1 MGINKRDLLTII
13 IISIVF
19 FSMAAWN
26 LGLTQAPT
34 TTWQT
39 SRDQSFYINI
49 GRTENIGTV
58 YLLVKNGSATA
69 QAYIGSPGNWNSQG
83 ILLLSITYPYDYYS
97 WSKVA
102 IESSTQYVRF
112 QFENATVE
120 IVELSVL
127 DQDNQKV
134 PIVAIVGENESSQ
147 DLPSLIDEQ
156 GLVECPPTYMSE
168 TFFDEIY
175 YVKTAENYLKLE
187 YPYEWTHPPLGK
199 LIIAFG
205 IFAFGYSPFIW
216 RIMGVLFATLMLPI
230 IYVLGKKLFG
240 TWIGAFASAFLLTF
254 DFMHFTMA
262 RMATVDTYVVF
273 FSLASLLFFLIYI
286 KDVFKNGWKASIS
299 PLFLGFLFFAL
310 GFSTKWFVLYGF
322 IGLIAFLMI
331 LRLRDVTK
339 LKETWSAKLNALLD
353 PPFYLLPLFLLMAIL
368 IYFLT
373 FIPDMIVG
381 RSIVDVLGLQ
391 GSMYIYHST
400 LSATHPFS
408 SAWWSWP
415 LILRPVWLYVSYL
428 PLDMKSTIT
437 LLGNPAVW
445 WSGFI
450 SIIIVTAKAIPGR
463 FWKKLPK
470 LQILAKNQPSVD
482 WIALFIVVV
491 FFFQW
496 VPYVFISRITFIYHY
511 YLNVPLLCLASAY
524 LVSKCWPSKWGKIA
538 TIALLAAVVIL
549 FALFYPIISGKP
561 SSTTSIESL
570 KWFESWVF

>member
-1 MGINKRDLLTII
+1 MDIDKRDLLTITV
-13 IISIVF
+13 ISIVF
-19 FSMAAWN
+19 FSIAAWN
-26 LGLTQAPT
+26 LGLTQAPI

-39 SRDQSFYINI
+39 SQDQSFYIDL
-49 GRTENIGTV
+49 GRTENIDTV
-58 YLLVKNGSATA
+58 YLLVKNGSATT

-83 ILLLSITYPYDYYS
+83 ILPLSITYPYDYYS
-97 WSKVA
+97 WSKIT
-102 IESSTQYVRF
+102 IESYTQYVRF
-112 QFENATVE
+112 HFENASVE
-120 IVELSVL
+120 VAELAVL

-147 DLPSLIDEQ
+147 DLTRLIDEQ

-205 IFAFGYSPFIW
+205 IFAFGYSPFVW
-216 RIMGVLFATLMLPI
+216 RIMGVIFATLMLPI

-240 TWIGAFASAFLLTF
+240 TWIGAFTSAFLLAF

-273 FSLASLLFFLIYI
+273 FSLASQLFFLIYI
-286 KDVFKNGWKASIS
+286 KDVFKNGWKASIV

-445 WSGFI
+445 WPGFI

>member
-1 MGINKRDLLTII
+1 MDIDKRDLLTITV
-13 IISIVF
+13 ISIVF
-19 FSMAAWN
+19 FSIAAWN
-26 LGLTQAPT
+26 LGLTQAPI

-39 SRDQSFYINI
+39 SQDQSFYIDL
-49 GRTENIGTV
+49 GRTENIDTV
-58 YLLVKNGSATA
+58 YLLVKNGSATT

-83 ILLLSITYPYDYYS
+83 ILPLSITYPYDYYS
-97 WSKVA
+97 WSKIT
-102 IESSTQYVRF
+102 IESYTQYVRF
-112 QFENATVE
+112 HFENASVE
-120 IVELSVL
+120 VAELAVL

-147 DLPSLIDEQ
+147 DLTRLIDEQ

-205 IFAFGYSPFIW
+205 IFAFGYSPFVW
-216 RIMGVLFATLMLPI
+216 RIMGVIFATLMLPI

-240 TWIGAFASAFLLTF
+240 TWIGAFTSAFLLAF

-273 FSLASLLFFLIYI
+273 FSLASQLFFLIYI
-286 KDVFKNGWKASIS
+286 KDVFKNGWKASIV

-322 IGLIAFLMI
+322 IGLIAFLLI

-381 RSIVDVLGLQ
+381 RSIIDVLGLQ

-415 LILRPVWLYVSYL
+415 LMLRPVWLYVSYL
-428 PLDMKSTIT
+428 PLDVKSTIT

-445 WSGFI
+445 WLGFI
-450 SIIIVTAKAIPGR
+450 SIIIVTAKAIPSR
-463 FWKKLPK
+463 IWKKLPK
-470 LQILAKNQPSVD
+470 LKFLANDQPSID

-538 TIALLAAVVIL
+538 TFAFFVAVVIL
-549 FALFYPIISGKP
+549 FALFYPVISGMP
-561 SSTTSIESL
+561 SSTTSIDSL

>member
-1 MGINKRDLLTII
+1 MDIDKRDLLTITV
-13 IISIVF
+13 ISIVF

-26 LGLTQAPT
+26 LGLTQTPT

-39 SRDQSFYINI
+39 SQDQSFYIDI
-49 GRTENIGTV
+49 GKTENIDAV

-69 QAYIGSPGNWNSQG
+69 QAYIGSPGNWNSQA
-83 ILLLSITYPYDYYS
+83 ILPLNITYPYDYYS
-97 WSKVA
+97 WSKIT

-112 QFENATVE
+112 HFENAFVE
-120 IVELSVL
+120 VAELAVL

-134 PIVAIVGENESSQ
+134 PIVAITGENESSQ
-147 DLPSLIDEQ
+147 DLARLIDEQ

-205 IFAFGYSPFIW
+205 IFALGYNPFVW
-216 RIMGVLFATLMLPI
+216 RITGVVFATFMLPI
-230 IYVLGKKLFG
+230 IYLLGKRLFG
-240 TWIGAFASAFLLTF
+240 TWIGAFTSAFLLTF

-273 FSLASLLFFLIYI
+273 FSLASQLFFLIYI
-286 KDVFKNGWKASIS
+286 KDVFKNGWKASII

-310 GFSTKWFVLYGF
+310 GFSTKWFILYGF
-322 IGLIAFLMI
+322 IGLIAFILI
-331 LRLRDVTK
+331 LRLRDVIK
-339 LKETWSAKLNALLD
+339 LKETWSARLNALLD
-353 PPFYLLPLFLLMAIL
+353 PPFYLLPLFLLVAIL
-368 IYFLT
+368 VYFLT

-415 LILRPVWLYVSYL
+415 LMLRPVWLYVSYL
-428 PLDMKSTIT
+428 PLDVKSTIT

-470 LQILAKNQPSVD
+470 LQVLAKNQPGVD
-482 WIALFIVVV
+482 WIALFIAVV

-524 LVSKCWPSKWGKIA
+524 LVSKCWSSKWGKIA
-538 TIALLAAVVIL
+538 TIALLAVVVIL
-549 FALFYPIISGKP
+549 FTLFFPVISGMP

-570 KWFESWVF
+570 KWFDSWVF

>member
-1 MGINKRDLLTII
+1 
-13 IISIVF
+13 
-19 FSMAAWN
+19 
-26 LGLTQAPT
+26 
-34 TTWQT
+34 
-39 SRDQSFYINI
+39 
-49 GRTENIGTV
+49 
-58 YLLVKNGSATA
+58 
-69 QAYIGSPGNWNSQG
+69 
-83 ILLLSITYPYDYYS
+83 
-97 WSKVA
+97 
-102 IESSTQYVRF
+102 
-112 QFENATVE
+112 
-120 IVELSVL
+120 
-127 DQDNQKV
+127 
-134 PIVAIVGENESSQ
+134 
-147 DLPSLIDEQ
+147 
-156 GLVECPPTYMSE
+156 
-168 TFFDEIY
+168 
-175 YVKTAENYLKLE
+175 
-187 YPYEWTHPPLGK
+187 
-199 LIIAFG
+199 
-205 IFAFGYSPFIW
+205 
-216 RIMGVLFATLMLPI
+216 
-230 IYVLGKKLFG
+230 
-240 TWIGAFASAFLLTF
+240 
-254 DFMHFTMA
+254 
-262 RMATVDTYVVF
+262 MATVDTYVVF

-286 KDVFKNGWKASIS
+286 KDVFKNGWKASIT

-524 LVSKCWPSKWGKIA
+524 LVSKCWPSKWGKTA